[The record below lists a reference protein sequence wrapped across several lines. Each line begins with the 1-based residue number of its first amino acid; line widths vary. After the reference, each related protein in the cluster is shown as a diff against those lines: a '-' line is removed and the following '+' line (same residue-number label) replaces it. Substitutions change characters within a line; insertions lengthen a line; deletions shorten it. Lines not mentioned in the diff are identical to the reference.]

1 MAREV
6 NIALDNR
13 SYSIW
18 IGMGVLE
25 RLAEVVRGLRGIVVT
40 DANVAAAHGA
50 AAMAILGS
58 GWEQVV
64 LPPGEA
70 TKSSAQW
77 SDLLERMAVLRLDRQ
92 AVVVALGGGGSGRFG
107 GIRRCHVHAR
117 DSLCSGAH
125 QFVGDGG

>member
-6 NIALDNR
+6 KIDLDNR
-13 SYSIW
+13 SYFIW
-18 IGMGVLE
+18 IGTGVLD

-70 TKSSAQW
+70 TKSSTHW
-77 SDLLERMAVLRLDRQ
+77 SDLLEKMAVLRLDRQ
-92 AVVVALGGGGSGRFG
+92 AVVVALGGGVVDRKS
-107 GIRRCHVHAR
+107 V
-117 DSLCSGAH
+117 
-125 QFVGDGG
+125 V